1 MAQWQPERGPH
12 TVSPAGEGS
21 PSGHVIVCGFAGIA
35 VPIIDGFLDAGEQV
49 VVVVRTADPALD
61 AAVAR
66 WGITVHTAVVGV
78 ADALVDAGIA
88 GAVAVVCVEENELHN
103 LETALVAGQL
113 RADVRVITQLS
124 NATVAGAMDDGST
137 PGAVL
142 DVADLAAPSVIE
154 ACLGIGDHHIDAAG
168 IDFVATTVTVGRA
181 GTLRERFGDLAPLA
195 VSTHTSAM
203 SQAATPATVLC
214 PGRDHPVLAGDV
226 VTLLGT
232 ADEFAAQG
240 IATAAD
246 DTPVAPARRPSRP
259 QRVRAAVRGF
269 REDANP
275 NFFRM
280 IGVLFFLLA
289 LSTTVLRLGYQK
301 PGMSVLDA
309 VYFSTE
315 TVATVGYGDFNFA
328 DQPPALRIWSI
339 ILMFAGLTTTA
350 MIMAFLAELLISRR
364 IAEAAGRRRAR
375 FMTGHVVVIGLGAFG
390 IRVARELRS
399 RGRDVVVIERSS
411 SNRFLSAA
419 AKAGIPVIVGDA
431 TVAETL
437 SDARVHR
444 AAAVAVLTSD
454 DVINF
459 ETGIAV
465 RGALGDRFADGSR
478 HGVPVVLRVFDRGM
492 GDAVAARFGFRHVRS
507 TAELAAPWFIGAA
520 LGLEILGTFSVQSTS
535 FMVGR
540 VRIRADGGL
549 VGVEMR
555 ELSANT
561 RVIAIRRASGVS
573 GAGDLEYPPRRGTKF
588 ASGDDAFVV
597 GPYQELLAV
606 LEHQRAIIDTPHSP
620 SIGQ

>member
-1 MAQWQPERGPH
+1 M
-12 TVSPAGEGS
+12 SPATEAP

-66 WGITVHTAVVGV
+66 WGIRVHTAVVGV

-168 IDFVATTVTVGRA
+168 IDFVATTVTARQA
-181 GTLRERFGDLAPLA
+181 GTLREQFGDLAPLA
-195 VSTHTSAM
+195 VSTHTSAV
-203 SQAATPATVLC
+203 SQAPPTTVLC
-214 PGRDHPVLAGDV
+214 PGRDHPVLVGDV

-232 ADEFAAQG
+232 TDELAAHG
-240 IATAAD
+240 ITAAPDHLD
-246 DTPVAPARRPSRP
+246 DDVAVAPARRPSRP
-259 QRVRAAVRGF
+259 QRIRAAIRGF

-309 VYFSTE
+309 IYFSTE

-339 ILMFAGLTTTA
+339 VLMFAGLTTTA

-375 FMTGHVVVIGLGAFG
+375 FMTGHVVVVGLGAFG

-399 RGRDVVVIERSS
+399 RGRDVVVVERSS

-454 DVINF
+454 DVINI

-465 RGALGDRFADGSR
+465 RGALGDRFAGGQHR
-478 HGVPVVLRVFDRGM
+478 PVPVVLRVFDRGM

-561 RVIAIRRASGVS
+561 RVIAIRRASGEG
-573 GAGDLEYPPRRGTKF
+573 GAGELEYPPRRGTKF

-597 GPYQELLAV
+597 GPYRELLAV
-606 LEHQRAIIDTPHSP
+606 LEHQRAASDARRSP